1 MAERRPGESCDQ
13 AYEQA
18 WQQKCKLA
26 YNCKEGL
33 GVTSHT
39 DCPTTSVEAIRLQE
53 LLYRIL
59 CLIRLKN
66 YKEADEDCKSVLC
79 FLEILGENLLR
90 DVLASLV
97 LEGKL
102 KDVYDA
108 LCDCKTADC
117 MNGASLNHLRR
128 LLHLLTESQAT
139 TNGAL
144 FSSEQDAKEND
155 CRWKFRPPPRG
166 VIGIDEYALCCRYL
180 ECGACHF
187 EDFCVFAHSDTE
199 LVEWRERHAYRRLQ
213 YQQQRE
219 QQQQG
224 GNYSERLIEKWIN
237 SPSPDR
243 VVSGAVEG
251 VRVECSQELN
261 QVSDGRKYDFAWTF
275 AFTCDPPRLLHHVAF
290 LSNAYTPC
298 FHIVSIA
305 AGDSDSLHP
314 YSISSKC
321 QEWSRNSSGQNRIE
335 EPVYQIVVRF
345 SSEVFGNFQQ
355 TIFFDFGS
363 EPVLMQTV
371 TVSALSHKGT
381 EALLQHQQ
389 QSLTTSQR
397 WDSTCKQVVDF
408 RPQEQSDLDLTLL
421 VTYQIPAAADQL
433 FTRSVLDKALNRHN
447 YHSRF
452 HDLLYIEEN
461 AQNKDIS
468 KFNVKA
474 NLHITTSYVVPGN
487 HGTARHVQNGQLFA
501 CVLLSDTVITK
512 DTAAGRLVM
521 EKVTSVL
528 LMPLSKK
535 KGLGLNQGN
544 KEKVYEALVE
554 DRSRECMLLRL
565 SKECCEDL
573 KLRPERDIEVELQ
586 FQLNRLPLCEMHL
599 ALDNLKDC
607 SLVSPDISSLLML
620 DLPERDGEKQLDL
633 RLNSKQRK
641 AAGVITAPVSFSLPP
656 ILLTGPCGTGKTFTL
671 AQAVK
676 QLVKDSDKRILFC
689 THSDTAADNFIK
701 DYLSPIFENDASD
714 IRLLRIY
721 HKNKCVKTV
730 HPTVQRYCLI
740 ARNQSSFLLPRKE
753 DILRCQVVVTT
764 VSSSKYVCCADLQ
777 HGYFTHILLDD
788 ASQAIECETIMALGL
803 ADKTTRIVL
812 AGDPMQL
819 NPVVYSEFARERN
832 LHISLIKR
840 LSQLYPPDFCCH
852 ISLSEQYRSHEVIIS
867 LASELFYRGN
877 LAANGKQPTHKDFY
891 PLKFCVAWGADV
903 QDRNSASYYNCSE
916 VLEVAEQVEEL
927 QKRWPVAWGKL
938 DENSIGVVTP
948 YANQAM
954 RIRAEMQKKKLNDVT
969 VEQVLNMQNRQFRV
983 LFLSTVRTRHTYKE
997 PPTSVR
1003 RRDAQLE
1010 ESTEDLEYGFLS
1022 SYRML
1027 NTILTRTQFL
1037 VAVVGDPVALCSI
1050 GKCRKI
1056 WERFIFLCHKN
1067 GSLHGA
1073 TLHEIRTQLDNLELS
1088 RSCVLNPLAP
1098 EFIPRAIQNFTAF
1111 SSRLQASSAKT
1122 CSQVTWSGYQNRLAL
1137 DPRLVARQAAMAYN
1151 FNLLQTQGRLSPGP
1165 YNLGTSPHQSHL
1177 DRDLEHAKSGRER
1190 MTPRS
1195 DVGSFWTPGR
1205 KSNDMREK
1213 VQGGPVW
1220 LSDNLMNMT
1229 STMKFSPGHKHI
1241 HDQAYSQ
1248 LMSQQGFC
1256 SQNIQSSSRSFN
1268 QQNLCSPQKHSS
1280 VSPLSP
1286 GPIAGHSCYIPAQ
1299 AGLPAQFENSSRG
1312 QLSPRVALHHQ
1323 LPPASATSPTN
1334 LSKHHGPQHV
1344 HFDEHDHVLRGQA
1357 LLGTANSLLKAH
1369 VQKSNR
1375 LHSRLSQWTEHSYSN
1390 PVHELLDCSSAL
1402 HSSNAHKALLQ
1413 EHASKFSL
1421 QPSYSHIGELHGDI
1435 PVFVQKSTEQ
1445 PSTWNQ
1451 PRSPELAEM
1460 PPQSRLLQYCQNQ
1473 LQNPGQQNP
1482 PHLYDR
1488 IVKDPP
1494 KYPLCGLYPFPSPE
1508 LLPNNCYPFHLQN
1521 PPFLDFTQTSHSP
1534 LAQNYGRGTS
1544 SDVLDQHPLET
1555 IGHSPNSAI
1564 LPNKTYPGHHYQ
1576 QEPEIAYHSSINSKT
1591 FQGTIESEVRVSGR
1605 PLYQRC
1611 SASSPLGTSSM
1622 ESSQGPSPYC
1632 SPDQQ
1637 LSPVPANQLA
1647 VGDPDEELYST
1658 ISNYN
1663 VQSPAMSPERIVYNG
1678 QFIAGQGVPGFA
1690 TEEDAGCHKS
1700 SSNVSPLTQ
1709 PNPLQYQSPSKSV
1722 EGKGAASYASVLR
1735 APPKARL
1742 KSSSEADR
1750 KPIDPISILQDLS
1763 KRSSL
1768 NDSGYYSYFE

>member
-128 LLHLLTESQAT
+128 LLHLLTESQQAT

-243 VVSGAVEG
+243 V
-251 VRVECSQELN
+251 
-261 QVSDGRKYDFAWTF
+261 
-275 AFTCDPPRLLHHVAF
+275 PPRLLHHVAF

>member
-13 AYEQA
+13 AYQQA
-18 WQQKCKLA
+18 WQQKCKQA
-26 YNCKEGL
+26 FHCKEGL
-33 GVTSHT
+33 NVTNYHDGST
-39 DCPTTSVEAIRLQE
+39 APVEAIRLQE

-66 YKEADEDCKSVLC
+66 YKEAEEDCKSVLC
-79 FLEILGENLLR
+79 FHEILGENLLR

-108 LCDCKTADC
+108 LCDCKTEDC
-117 MNGASLNHLRR
+117 MNGASLSHLRR
-128 LLHLLTESQAT
+128 LLHLLTESQQAA

-144 FSSEQDAKEND
+144 FSSEHDAKESE
-155 CRWKFRPPPRG
+155 CRWKFRSPPRG
-166 VIGIDEYALCCRYL
+166 VIGIDEYSLCCQYL
-180 ECGACHF
+180 ECAACHF

-199 LVEWRERHAYRRLQ
+199 LLEWRERHAYRRLQ

-219 QQQQG
+219 QHQQG
-224 GNYSERLIEKWIN
+224 ANYSERLIEKWIN

-243 VVSGAVEG
+243 VVSGATEG

-261 QVSDGRKYDFAWTF
+261 QVFDGRQYDFSWMF
-275 AFTCDPPRLLHHVAF
+275 VFTCDPPRLLHHVAF
-290 LSNAYTPC
+290 LTNAYTPC

-305 AGDSDSLHP
+305 AGDSHSLHP
-314 YSISSKC
+314 YSILSKC
-321 QEWSRNSSGQNRIE
+321 QEWSRSSSGQNRIE
-335 EPVYQIVVRF
+335 ERVYQIAVKF

-355 TIFFDFGS
+355 TIFFDFGT

-371 TVSALSHKGT
+371 TVSALSDKGT
-381 EALLQHQQ
+381 EALIQRQQ

-408 RPQEQSDLDLTLL
+408 RPPEQSDLDLTLL

-433 FTRSVLDKALNRHN
+433 FTRSVLDKVLNRHN

-468 KFNVKA
+468 KFNVKT
-474 NLHITTSYVVPGN
+474 NLHITTSYAVPGN
-487 HGTARHVQNGQLFA
+487 HGAARHVQNGQLFA

-512 DTAAGRLVM
+512 DTAAGRLAM

-535 KGLGLNQGN
+535 KGLGSNQGN

-620 DLPERDGEKQLDL
+620 DLPDRDWEKHLDP
-633 RLNSKQRK
+633 RLNFKQRK
-641 AAGVITAPVSFSLPP
+641 AAGAIIAPMSFSLPL

-676 QLVKDSDKRILFC
+676 QLVQDPDKRILFC
-689 THSDTAADNFIK
+689 TYSDTAADNFVK

-714 IRLLRIY
+714 FRLLRIY
-721 HKNKCVKTV
+721 HKSKCVKTV

-740 ARNQSSFLLPRKE
+740 ARNQSAFLLPRKE

-764 VSSSKYVCCADLQ
+764 VSSSKYLCCADLQ
-777 HGYFTHILLDD
+777 HGYFTHILVDD
-788 ASQAIECETIMALGL
+788 ASRAIECETIMALGL

-852 ISLSEQYRSHEVIIS
+852 VSLTEQYRSHEVIIS
-867 LASELFYRGN
+867 LASELFYSGN
-877 LAANGKQPTHKDFY
+877 LTANSKQPTHKDFY
-891 PLKFCVAWGADV
+891 PLMFCVAWGADV
-903 QDRNSASYYNCSE
+903 QDKHSASYYNCSE

-969 VEQVLNMQNRQFRV
+969 VEHVLNIQDRPFRV

-997 PPTSVR
+997 PPSSVR

-1027 NTILTRTQFL
+1027 NTILTRTQSL

-1056 WERFIFLCHKN
+1056 WEHFIFLCHKN

-1088 RSCVLNPLAP
+1088 RGCVLNPLAP

-1111 SSRLQASSAKT
+1111 SSRLQTSPAKT
-1122 CSQVTWSGYQNRLAL
+1122 CSQVTWSGYQNRFAL
-1137 DPRLVARQAAMAYN
+1137 DPRLVARQTAMAYN
-1151 FNLLQTQGRLSPGP
+1151 FKLLQTQGRLSPGP
-1165 YNLGTSPHQSHL
+1165 FNLGTSPHQIHM

-1195 DVGSFWTPGR
+1195 DVGSFWTLGR
-1205 KSNDMREK
+1205 KNNDVREK
-1213 VQGGPVW
+1213 IP
-1220 LSDNLMNMT
+1220 
-1229 STMKFSPGHKHI
+1229 
-1241 HDQAYSQ
+1241 
-1248 LMSQQGFC
+1248 
-1256 SQNIQSSSRSFN
+1256 
-1268 QQNLCSPQKHSS
+1268 
-1280 VSPLSP
+1280 
-1286 GPIAGHSCYIPAQ
+1286 GHSCYIQAQ
-1299 AGLPAQFENSSRG
+1299 AGLPPQFENNNRG
-1312 QLSPRVALHHQ
+1312 QLSPHIAIHHQ
-1323 LPPASATSPTN
+1323 LPPASTSGSTN
-1334 LSKHHGPQHV
+1334 LSKHHGAQHV
-1344 HFDEHDHVLRGQA
+1344 RFDEHDHILRGQA
-1357 LLGTANSLLKAH
+1357 LLGTTNSLLKSH

-1390 PVHELLDCSSAL
+1390 PVPKLLDCSGVLDSPN
-1402 HSSNAHKALLQ
+1402 SHKALLQ

-1421 QPSYSHIGELHGDI
+1421 QPFYSHIGELHGDI
-1435 PVFVQKSTEQ
+1435 PVIVQKSTEQ
-1445 PSTWNQ
+1445 PSTWNH

-1460 PPQSRLLQYCQNQ
+1460 PPQSRLIQYCQNQ
-1473 LQNPGQQNP
+1473 LQNTGQQNSL
-1482 PHLYDR
+1482 HLYDR
-1488 IVKDPP
+1488 MVKDPP
-1494 KYPLCGLYPFPSPE
+1494 KYPLCDLYPFPSPE
-1508 LLPNNCYPFHLQN
+1508 LPPNSCYPFHLQN
-1521 PPFLDFTQTSHSP
+1521 PLLLDFTQTSHAP
-1534 LAQNYGRGTS
+1534 FAQNYGRGTS
-1544 SDVLDQHPLET
+1544 SDLLDQHPLET
-1555 IGHSPNSAI
+1555 IGHSPNSTI
-1564 LPNKTYPGHHYQ
+1564 IPNKTYPGHHYQ
-1576 QEPEIAYHSSINSKT
+1576 QEPELSYHSSMNSKT
-1591 FQGTIESEVRVSGR
+1591 FQGTIEAEVRVSGR
-1605 PLYQRC
+1605 PLYQRH
-1611 SASSPLGTSSM
+1611 SASSPLGASSM

-1637 LSPVPANQLA
+1637 LSPDPTNQLA
-1647 VGDPDEELYST
+1647 GDPDTELYNT
-1658 ISNYN
+1658 ISTYN
-1663 VQSPAMSPERIVYNG
+1663 VQSPVLSPERIVYNG
-1678 QFIAGQGVPGFA
+1678 QFLTGHGAPSFG
-1690 TEEDAGCHKS
+1690 TEEDAGCNKS
-1700 SSNVSPLTQ
+1700 NSNVSPLTQ

-1722 EGKGAASYASVLR
+1722 EGNGAASYASVLR
-1735 APPKARL
+1735 APPKTRL
-1742 KSSSEADR
+1742 KLSSEADR